1 MNELENAP
9 TLNYCRV
16 HMAVDSKGLQGFQM
30 EKINIEKRFGMSVR
44 NWRTRLKIPQDELA
58 RRAGFHRSYISD
70 IERGSRNVSLKSIEK
85 LAEALGISVFTLF
98 AGMEGR
104 AGSTPMR
111 HDEMVDILLVEDN
124 DNDAL
129 LVIQALKN
137 GHLTNRIFVVR
148 DGAAALDFLFCT
160 GEFAYRRINDHPQV
174 ILLDLNL
181 PKIDGLE
188 VLRRVKAD
196 ARTRHIPVVV
206 LTASK
211 YDDAIAVCKR
221 LGAES
226 FISKPVDFQN
236 FSAMTLQLSLQW
248 ALLKPGALVGT

>member
-1 MNELENAP
+1 
-9 TLNYCRV
+9 
-16 HMAVDSKGLQGFQM
+16 M
-30 EKINIEKRFGMSVR
+30 ERIAIEKRLGISVR
-44 NWRTRLKIPQDELA
+44 SWRTRLKMPQDDLA

-85 LAEALGISVFTLF
+85 LADALGISVLTLF
-98 AGMEGR
+98 SDLDSKMGASPLRNE
-104 AGSTPMR
+104 
-111 HDEMVDILLVEDN
+111 EMVDILLVEDN
-124 DNDAL
+124 DNDTL

-137 GHLTNRIFVVR
+137 ANLTNRIFVVR

-160 GEFAYRRINDHPQV
+160 GEYAYRRVNDHPQV

-196 ARTRHIPVVV
+196 ARTRQIPVVV

-211 YDDAIAVCKR
+211 FDDAIAVCKR

-226 FISKPVDFQN
+226 FIAKPVDFQN
-236 FSAMTLQLSLQW
+236 FSTMTLQLSLQW
-248 ALLKPGALVGT
+248 ALLKPAPFVGA

>member
-1 MNELENAP
+1 
-9 TLNYCRV
+9 
-16 HMAVDSKGLQGFQM
+16 M
-30 EKINIEKRFGMSVR
+30 EKIAIEKRLGIAVR

-85 LAEALGISVFTLF
+85 LADALGISVLTLF
-98 AGMEGR
+98 SDLETKSATAPLR
-104 AGSTPMR
+104 N
-111 HDEMVDILLVEDN
+111 DEMVDILLVEDN
-124 DNDAL
+124 DNDTL
-129 LVIQALKN
+129 LVVQALKN
-137 GHLTNRIFVVR
+137 ANLTNRIFVVR

-160 GEFAYRRINDHPQV
+160 GEFAYRRVNDHPQV

-188 VLRRVKAD
+188 VLRRIKAD
-196 ARTRHIPVVV
+196 SRTRHIPVVV

-211 YDDAIAVCKR
+211 FDDAIAVCKR

-226 FISKPVDFQN
+226 FIAKPVDFQN

-248 ALLKPGALVGT
+248 ALLKPGNLVGT